1 MRKTSITAKEEK
13 IKAGPA
19 YTKNDYVF
27 CTELGLPI
35 DPRNLRRSYE
45 RVLKNNNIP
54 YKKFHSLR
62 HTFATRLFEN
72 NVPLKTVQMLLGHSN
87 INITANIYT
96 HVMPPEKFKAIDK
109 INSIFNVK

>member
-1 MRKTSITAKEEK
+1 M
-13 IKAGPA
+13 
-19 YTKNDYVF
+19 
-27 CTELGLPI
+27 PI

-45 RVLKNNNIP
+45 RVLKKYNIP

-72 NVPLKTVQMLLGHSN
+72 GVPLKTVQMLLGHSN

-109 INSIFNVK
+109 INSIFDMK

>member
-1 MRKTSITAKEEK
+1 M
-13 IKAGPA
+13 
-19 YTKNDYVF
+19 
-27 CTELGLPI
+27 